1 MAVVSILIFSI
12 LVLAVPLLAGGIFD
26 GIYTGKGQI
35 GFRWVSGQLLL
46 WTGFLIICVPLILL
60 EKSFVLTVRLFD
72 AYTAAVLFLS
82 VVLMMKRKK
91 TAKDRGENASD
102 TGKKSRK
109 KAEKGTLALW
119 ITAVGLLVLQL
130 VLAGVLAYEEGDD
143 AFYVAISTITEDANT
158 MYRKLPYTGG
168 ETLLDARHGLAP
180 FPIWVAYLAWLSGIP
195 SVTVAQVVL
204 PMSLIGMAY
213 CVYLLLGARL
223 TEKHGERSLPFFMI
237 LVELLVI
244 FGGYSLYS
252 AENFLLVRTAQGKAV
267 LANIILPFLLFLFLL
282 LLEKLEKEE
291 LQGKFFWLLFFC
303 TMAAGCLCSTLGTV
317 LTCMLTV
324 ILGLC
329 VAFCYPKGKK
339 VLLPLAGGCI
349 LPGFLVLLYVVI
361 DRIL

>member
-1 MAVVSILIFSI
+1 MPI
-12 LVLAVPLLAGGIFD
+12 PC
-26 GIYTGKGQI
+26 T
-35 GFRWVSGQLLL
+35 
-46 WTGFLIICVPLILL
+46 
-60 EKSFVLTVRLFD
+60 ESFPIPG
-72 AYTAAVLFLS
+72 A
-82 VVLMMKRKK
+82 
-91 TAKDRGENASD
+91 
-102 TGKKSRK
+102 
-109 KAEKGTLALW
+109 
-119 ITAVGLLVLQL
+119 
-130 VLAGVLAYEEGDD
+130 
-143 AFYVAISTITEDANT
+143 
-158 MYRKLPYTGG
+158 

-291 LQGKFFWLLFFC
+291 LQGKCFWLLFFC
-303 TMAAGCLCSTLGTV
+303 TMAAGCLWQYTGNGADLYAHGNSGILRSFLLSEGKESTS
-317 LTCMLTV
+317 
-324 ILGLC
+324 
-329 VAFCYPKGKK
+329 AP
-339 VLLPLAGGCI
+339 GGGMHFARI
-349 LPGFLVLLYVVI
+349 SGSAVRG
-361 DRIL
+361 DRQNFVK

>member
-168 ETLLDARHGLAP
+168 ETLLDARHGLHP
-180 FPIWVAYLAWLSGIP
+180 FQFGWHIWRG
-195 SVTVAQVVL
+195 
-204 PMSLIGMAY
+204 
-213 CVYLLLGARL
+213 
-223 TEKHGERSLPFFMI
+223 F
-237 LVELLVI
+237 
-244 FGGYSLYS
+244 
-252 AENFLLVRTAQGKAV
+252 
-267 LANIILPFLLFLFLL
+267 
-282 LLEKLEKEE
+282 
-291 LQGKFFWLLFFC
+291 
-303 TMAAGCLCSTLGTV
+303 
-317 LTCMLTV
+317 
-324 ILGLC
+324 
-329 VAFCYPKGKK
+329 
-339 VLLPLAGGCI
+339 
-349 LPGFLVLLYVVI
+349 PGFLL
-361 DRIL
+361 